1 MPLHC
6 CPYVR
11 HAGHVV
17 HVYPAGHLDVGLAVT
32 YTGAR
37 AAALAAQSPEVVPFA
52 KLLFFSDAWAPAEL
66 HHLGATPWRRAL
78 VRVLGEFVA
87 DGEWSAGQAARV
99 AAMVGAGNA
108 RRVYD
113 LTAPRL

>member
-1 MPLHC
+1 M
-6 CPYVR
+6 
-11 HAGHVV
+11 
-17 HVYPAGHLDVGLAVT
+17 YPVIHLDVGLAVT

-37 AAALAAQSPEVVPFA
+37 AAALVAQSLEVAPFA
-52 KLLFFSDAWAPAEL
+52 KRLFFSDAWAPAEL
-66 HHLGATPWRRAL
+66 HHLGATLWRRAL

-87 DGEWSAGQAARV
+87 DGEMVDGPGGAGV
-99 AAMVGAGNA
+99 AMVGAGNA